1 MINFSLKIISTLK
14 INIFYNNLFY
24 IKRLIKILKQFL
36 TYDQIGPTENDKGMT
51 YAHWLNGGCGF
62 KDLVYL
68 SSVMTTLPFQLL
80 FFFSVPMHLFTDKHD
95 NEHGLIGRYW
105 TLFPHL
111 HLEAKN

>member
-51 YAHWLNGGCGF
+51 YAH
-62 KDLVYL
+62 
-68 SSVMTTLPFQLL
+68 
-80 FFFSVPMHLFTDKHD
+80 
-95 NEHGLIGRYW
+95 
-105 TLFPHL
+105 
-111 HLEAKN
+111 